1 MPVISLLR
9 QRPLH
14 TALTAA
20 FGTAAAVLS
29 FAASAQNVRAP
40 ESAEPASTLP
50 EITVR
55 GEQPETAT
63 GPVPSYVARR
73 SATGTKTD
81 TPLLEVPQSVSV
93 IGREEMDARG
103 AQDIMEAVRYTP
115 GVTVSNWGF
124 DPRGIEWI
132 LMRGFDA
139 TSGIAGYRDG
149 LVLPAYSVTESYG
162 VERVDVLRG
171 PASVL
176 FGQGDAGG
184 IINRVSK
191 MPGNTPL
198 REVEVQYGTFQRKQV
213 AADLGGT
220 ASATLSYRV
229 VGLGLDR
236 NSQMRYGD
244 GTPFSSKRTYLAP
257 SLRWQPSA
265 ATSLTLLGEYLDNKA
280 SDDIFYVMDN
290 AGRNTGIVRGDPDYS
305 RIRNRQSSLGYLFEH
320 HLNDNWSVRHNLR
333 YFHARTDKRI
343 LRDAL
348 LPDNYTLT
356 RSARAFFERH
366 GQWTSDAQLQGR
378 VRAGSVEHTLL
389 LGIDAT
395 RIRLAGEDFSGPAPS
410 LDLRKPI
417 NVLPVPEPSTLD
429 RSSTQITE
437 QLGLYAQDQIK
448 IDGRWVLTLSGRQDR
463 AKSETTDRIG
473 NSRQDQTDNQFS
485 GRGGLSYLI
494 GSGWAPYISYATS
507 FMPSSG
513 VDSNSR
519 PLQPTRGKQV
529 EAGIKYQ
536 PQGTRTSF
544 TAAIFDLRKSNVLTT
559 DQLTLDQR
567 QIGLVRSRGLEL
579 EAKAELARSLNV
591 IAAYTVLDMK
601 VLESADRSE
610 FGKMPIQVPKQ
621 SASVW
626 LDYAMHNGIGFG
638 GGVRYIGRRW
648 NDVGNT
654 SAEGG
659 VALLDATLHYTT
671 GLWRLALSASN
682 LADRRYAASRA
693 YNSYYPGN
701 ERTMVASVKYQF

>member
-1 MPVISLLR
+1 MPANSLLR

-14 TALTAA
+14 TALMVA
-20 FGTAAAVLS
+20 FGTAAAFLS
-29 FAASAQNVRAP
+29 FAASAQGVRAP
-40 ESAEPASTLP
+40 EPPEPASTLP

-63 GPVPSYVARR
+63 GPVPGYVARR

-115 GVTVSNWGF
+115 GVTVNNWGF

-132 LMRGFDA
+132 LLRGFDA

-149 LVLPAYSVTESYG
+149 LALPAYSVTESYG
-162 VERVDVLRG
+162 VERVEVLRG

-191 MPGNTPL
+191 MPGSTPV
-198 REVEVQYGTFQRKQV
+198 REIEVQYGTFQRKQL
-213 AADLGGT
+213 AADLGGA
-220 ASATLSYRV
+220 ASDTLSYRL
-229 VGLGLDR
+229 VGLGLDT
-236 NSQMRYGD
+236 NSQFRYGD
-244 GTPFSSKRTYLAP
+244 GTPFASKRTYLAP

-305 RIRNRQSSLGYLFEH
+305 RIRNRQASLGYLFEH
-320 HLNDNWSVRHNLR
+320 HLNDNWTVRHKLR

-356 RSARAFFERH
+356 RSARAFFERYR
-366 GQWTSDAQLQGR
+366 QWSSDAQLQGR
-378 VRAGSVEHTLL
+378 LRSGGVEHTLL
-389 LGIDAT
+389 FGIDAT
-395 RIRLAGEDFSGPAPS
+395 RISLAGEDFSGPAPS

-417 NVLPVPEPSTLD
+417 SVLPVQEPSTLD

-437 QLGLYAQDQIK
+437 QLGLYAQDQVK
-448 IDGRWVLTLSGRQDR
+448 IDERWVFTLSGRQDR
-463 AKSETTDRIG
+463 AKSGTTDRIG

-485 GRGGLSYLI
+485 GRGGLSYLV
-494 GSGWAPYISYATS
+494 GNGWAPYISYATS
-507 FMPSSG
+507 FMPTSG
-513 VDSNSR
+513 VDSNNTPR
-519 PLQPTRGKQV
+519 QPTRGKQV

-536 PQGTRTSF
+536 PQGSRTSF

-559 DQLTLDQR
+559 DQLTFEAR

-579 EAKAELARSLNV
+579 EAKAELVRSLNL

-601 VLESADRSE
+601 VLESADQSE

-626 LDYAMHNGIGFG
+626 LDYTLHNGFGFG
-638 GGVRYIGRRW
+638 GGLRYIGRRW

-659 VALLDATLHYTT
+659 VGLLDATLHYTS
-671 GLWRLALSASN
+671 GAWRLALSASN
-682 LADRRYAASRA
+682 LADRKYAASRA

>member
-1 MPVISLLR
+1 M
-9 QRPLH
+9 
-14 TALTAA
+14 
-20 FGTAAAVLS
+20 
-29 FAASAQNVRAP
+29 
-40 ESAEPASTLP
+40 
-50 EITVR
+50 
-55 GEQPETAT
+55 
-63 GPVPSYVARR
+63 
-73 SATGTKTD
+73 
-81 TPLLEVPQSVSV
+81 
-93 IGREEMDARG
+93 
-103 AQDIMEAVRYTP
+103 
-115 GVTVSNWGF
+115 
-124 DPRGIEWI
+124 
-132 LMRGFDA
+132 
-139 TSGIAGYRDG
+139 
-149 LVLPAYSVTESYG
+149 
-162 VERVDVLRG
+162 
-171 PASVL
+171 
-176 FGQGDAGG
+176 
-184 IINRVSK
+184 
-191 MPGNTPL
+191 
-198 REVEVQYGTFQRKQV
+198 
-213 AADLGGT
+213 
-220 ASATLSYRV
+220 
-229 VGLGLDR
+229 
-236 NSQMRYGD
+236 
-244 GTPFSSKRTYLAP
+244 
-257 SLRWQPSA
+257 
-265 ATSLTLLGEYLDNKA
+265 
-280 SDDIFYVMDN
+280 
-290 AGRNTGIVRGDPDYS
+290 
-305 RIRNRQSSLGYLFEH
+305 
-320 HLNDNWSVRHNLR
+320 
-333 YFHARTDKRI
+333 
-343 LRDAL
+343 
-348 LPDNYTLT
+348 
-356 RSARAFFERH
+356 
-366 GQWTSDAQLQGR
+366 
-378 VRAGSVEHTLL
+378 
-389 LGIDAT
+389 
-395 RIRLAGEDFSGPAPS
+395 
-410 LDLRKPI
+410 
-417 NVLPVPEPSTLD
+417 PEPSTLD

-463 AKSETTDRIG
+463 AKSETTYRIG

-638 GGVRYIGRRW
+638 GGVRYICRRW

-671 GLWRLALSASN
+671 GPWRLALSASN